1 MSLRRMETND
11 IKRARDAVPYS
22 PMGHYLAVA
31 GGTEVD
37 FQIWEVKLSRAGTR
51 TVGPTHGVLLSPC
64 HNYNY

>member
-22 PMGHYLAVA
+22 PMGHYPA

-37 FQIWEVKLSRAGTR
+37 CQIREVKLRRASTR

-64 HNYNY
+64 HNYDY